1 MFNQKEINKENE
13 LMFNPKTVLHPQIK
27 APSNAGSDGLSGVFW
42 VGSNGHVYTKDN
54 NGQVLDKGASSS
66 RVSNGMYVDGVPNV
80 QQQIYRQISDPNAGN
95 TNNNNTNNTGGG
107 SSAPKLDQSQIDS
120 LLASLGIYDA
130 DRDNAKRQAAIKR
143 DTFKREK
150 DEELKKERDKYS
162 SKKQTVAQEYGTARV
177 DTDLNA
183 RNTLQNLLSSLSTLG
198 MGGSRELTRQILA
211 AANQSNRQAN
221 TTQAQNNQQLDSAF
235 NEYKGGY
242 DNDVRKIN
250 DQYGAD
256 VAGADKTWAEKR
268 RDTLH
273 RVGNVYGQ
281 ADRTAERDNYM
292 RQGDNLNSIISNSAF
307 MSPSYTGESRAMAT
321 PELAS
326 YAQDVAQYDTTAI
339 GGNQANGANV
349 PGNLA
354 MKAIAMND
362 KDFGIKKKN
371 EADLG
376 YGV

>member
-1 MFNQKEINKENE
+1 MLPNTRRQYDAGKDAEGNYWLWDYGRNKMAFYGKDILAFNSLKNNLGAQGYTQEVK
-13 LMFNPKTVLHPQIK
+13 LPKKTN
-27 APSNAGSDGLSGVFW
+27 S
-42 VGSNGHVYTKDN
+42 SNGNVANTGN
-54 NGQVLDKGASSS
+54 ENGNATSLTVAGG
-66 RVSNGMYVDGVPNV
+66 NGYVG
-80 QQQIYRQISDPNAGN
+80 G
-95 TNNNNTNNTGGG
+95 GGG
-107 SSAPKLDQSQIDS
+107 SSAPRLDQSQIDS
-120 LLASLGIYDA
+120 LLASLGIYDT
-130 DRDNAKRQAAIKR
+130 DRENAKRQAATKR

-150 DEELKKERDKYS
+150 DAELKRERGKYD
-162 SKKQTVAQEYGTARV
+162 SKKQTVAQEYGTART

-221 TTQAQNNQQLDSAF
+221 TTQAQNNQELDSAF

-242 DNDVRKIN
+242 DNDIRKIN

-256 VAGADKTWAEKR
+256 VALADKSWAEKR

-273 RVGNVYGQ
+273 RVGSVYGQ
-281 ADRTAERDNYM
+281 ADRAAERDNYM
-292 RQGDNLNSIISNSAF
+292 RQGDNLNSIIANSAF
-307 MSPSYTGESRAMAT
+307 MNPSYTGESRAMAT
-321 PELAS
+321 PELS
-326 YAQDVAQYDTTAI
+326 DYTQDVAQYDTTAI
-339 GGNQANGANV
+339 GGDQANGTNV

-354 MKAIAMND
+354 MKAMAIND

>member
-1 MFNQKEINKENE
+1 MLPNTRKQYDSGKDAKGNYWLWDHGRNKMAFYGKDVLAFNNLI
-13 LMFNPKTVLHPQIK
+13 
-27 APSNAGSDGLSGVFW
+27 DGLAAQGYTQQVKLPKKTNS
-42 VGSNGHVYTKDN
+42 SNG
-54 NGQVLDKGASSS
+54 
-66 RVSNGMYVDGVPNV
+66 NV
-80 QQQIYRQISDPNAGN
+80 A
-95 TNNNNTNNTGGG
+95 NTGNENGNAASLTVDDGG
-107 SSAPKLDQSQIDS
+107 GDFVGGGVGGGGYAPAAPKLDQSQIDS
-120 LLASLGIYDA
+120 LLASLGIYDT
-130 DRDNAKRQAAIKR
+130 DRANAKRQAATKR

-150 DEELKKERDKYS
+150 DEELKRERGKYD
-162 SKKQTVAQEYGTARV
+162 SKKQEVAQEYGTART

-183 RNTLQNLLSSLSTLG
+183 RNTLQNLLSSLSTLS

-221 TTQAQNNQQLDSAF
+221 TTQAQNNQKLDSAF

-256 VAGADKTWAEKR
+256 VAGADKTWAERR

-292 RQGDNLNSIISNSAF
+292 RQGDSLNSIIANSAF

-326 YAQDVAQYDTTAI
+326 YNQDVAQYDTTAI
-339 GGNQANGANV
+339 GGDQANGSNV

-354 MKAIAMND
+354 VKAIAIND

-371 EADLG
+371 ESELG

>member
-1 MFNQKEINKENE
+1 MLPNTRRQYDAGKDAEGNYWLWDYGRNKMAFYGKDILAFNSLKNNLGAQGYTQEVK
-13 LMFNPKTVLHPQIK
+13 LPKK
-27 APSNAGSDGLSGVFW
+27 ANR
-42 VGSNGHVYTKDN
+42 SNGNVANTGN
-54 NGQVLDKGASSS
+54 ENGNATSLTVAGG
-66 RVSNGMYVDGVPNV
+66 NGYVG
-80 QQQIYRQISDPNAGN
+80 G
-95 TNNNNTNNTGGG
+95 GGG
-107 SSAPKLDQSQIDS
+107 SSAPRLDQSQIDS
-120 LLASLGIYDA
+120 LLASLGIYDT
-130 DRDNAKRQAAIKR
+130 DRANAKRQAATKR

-150 DEELKKERDKYS
+150 DEELKRERGKYD
-162 SKKQTVAQEYGTARV
+162 SKKQEVAQEYGTART

-211 AANQSNRQAN
+211 AANQANRQAN
-221 TTQAQNNQQLDSAF
+221 TTQAQNNQELDSAF

-256 VAGADKTWAEKR
+256 VAGADKTWAERR

-292 RQGDNLNSIISNSAF
+292 RQGDSLNSIIANSAF

-326 YAQDVAQYDTTAI
+326 YNQDVAQYDTTAI
-339 GGNQANGANV
+339 GGDQANDTNV

-354 MKAIAMND
+354 VKAIAIND

-371 EADLG
+371 ESDLG

>member
-1 MFNQKEINKENE
+1 MFNQKIPGVPT
-13 LMFNPKTVLHPQIK
+13 LNPVQNQIVDHWRKNSGESWGMLTPQEQLRRAVAWDQMQKISRPNANVAPQADVVK
-27 APSNAGSDGLSGVFW
+27 APSNIEV
-42 VGSNGHVYTKDN
+42 
-54 NGQVLDKGASSS
+54 
-66 RVSNGMYVDGVPNV
+66 
-80 QQQIYRQISDPNAGN
+80 
-95 TNNNNTNNTGGG
+95 TGGG
-107 SSAPKLDQSQIDS
+107 GGGGYSAPAPKLDQSQIDS
-120 LLASLGIYDA
+120 LLASLGIYDT

-150 DEELKKERDKYS
+150 DEELKRERGKYN
-162 SKKQTVAQEYGTARV
+162 SKKQEVAQKYGTART

-221 TTQAQNNQQLDSAF
+221 TTQAQNNQELDSAF

-242 DNDVRKIN
+242 ENDLRKIN

-256 VAGADKTWAEKR
+256 VAAADKTWAEKR

-273 RVGNVYGQ
+273 RIGSVYGQ
-281 ADRTAERDNYM
+281 ADRAAERDNYM
-292 RQGDNLNSIISNSAF
+292 RQGDSLNSIIANSAF

-326 YAQDVAQYDTTAI
+326 YNQDVAQYDTTAI
-339 GGNQANGANV
+339 GGDQANGTNV

-354 MKAIAMND
+354 MKAIAVND

>member
-1 MFNQKEINKENE
+1 MLPNTRKQYDAGKDAKGNYWLWDYGRNKMAFYGKDMLAFNNLRTKLGGQGYTQEVK
-13 LMFNPKTVLHPQIK
+13 LPKNTGAYKNVAPQADVVK
-27 APSNAGSDGLSGVFW
+27 APSNIEV
-42 VGSNGHVYTKDN
+42 
-54 NGQVLDKGASSS
+54 
-66 RVSNGMYVDGVPNV
+66 
-80 QQQIYRQISDPNAGN
+80 
-95 TNNNNTNNTGGG
+95 TGGG
-107 SSAPKLDQSQIDS
+107 GGGGGYSAPKLDQSQIDS
-120 LLASLGIYDA
+120 LLASLGIYDT

-150 DEELKKERDKYS
+150 DEELKRERGKYN
-162 SKKQTVAQEYGTARV
+162 SKKQEVAQKYGTART

-221 TTQAQNNQQLDSAF
+221 TTQAQNNQELDSAF

-242 DNDVRKIN
+242 DNDLRKIN

-256 VAGADKTWAEKR
+256 VAAADKTWAEKR

-273 RVGNVYGQ
+273 RIGSVYGQ
-281 ADRTAERDNYM
+281 ADRAAERDNYM
-292 RQGDNLNSIISNSAF
+292 RQGDSLNSIIANSAF

-326 YAQDVAQYDTTAI
+326 YNQDVAQYDTTAI
-339 GGNQANGANV
+339 GGDQANGTNV

-354 MKAIAMND
+354 MKAIAVND

>member
-1 MFNQKEINKENE
+1 MFNQKIPGVPALDGVQRQIVNNWIANSGESWGM
-13 LMFNPKTVLHPQIK
+13 LTPQEQLRRAMAWDAK
-27 APSNAGSDGLSGVFW
+27 QQASRANAN
-42 VGSNGHVYTKDN
+42 VGPTGEVAS
-54 NGQVLDKGASSS
+54 GASIT
-66 RVSNGMYVDGVPNV
+66 VNDGV
-80 QQQIYRQISDPNAGN
+80 GLGG
-95 TNNNNTNNTGGG
+95 GGG
-107 SSAPKLDQSQIDS
+107 SAAPKLDQSQIDS
-120 LLASLGIYDA
+120 LLASLGIYDT
-130 DRDNAKRQAAIKR
+130 DRDNAKRQAATKR

-150 DEELKKERDKYS
+150 DEELKRERGKYD
-162 SKKQTVAQEYGTARV
+162 SKRQTVAQEYGTART

-221 TTQAQNNQQLDSAF
+221 TTQAQNNQGLDSAF

-242 DNDVRKIN
+242 DNDIRKIN
-250 DQYGAD
+250 DQFGAD
-256 VAGADKTWAEKR
+256 VALADKTWAERR

-273 RVGNVYGQ
+273 RVGDVYGR

-292 RQGDNLNSIISNSAF
+292 RQGDNLNSIIANSAF
-307 MSPSYTGESRAMAT
+307 MNPSYTGESRAMAT
-321 PELAS
+321 PELTD

-339 GGNQANGANV
+339 GGDQANGANV

-354 MKAIAMND
+354 VKAIAIND

>member
-1 MFNQKEINKENE
+1 MYNQKIPGVPTLGGVQSQIVKNWIANSGERWG
-13 LMFNPKTVLHPQIK
+13 MFSPQEQLRRAMAWDAKQK
-27 APSNAGSDGLSGVFW
+27 ASRANVAPTGEVAS
-42 VGSNGHVYTKDN
+42 
-54 NGQVLDKGASSS
+54 GASIA
-66 RVSNGMYVDGVPNV
+66 VDDGSGFV
-80 QQQIYRQISDPNAGN
+80 
-95 TNNNNTNNTGGG
+95 GGG
-107 SSAPKLDQSQIDS
+107 GGGGYAPAAPKLDQAQIDS
-120 LLASLGIYDA
+120 LLASLGIYDT
-130 DRDNAKRQAAIKR
+130 DRDNAKRQAATKR

-150 DEELKKERDKYS
+150 DEELKRERGKYD
-162 SKKQTVAQEYGTARV
+162 SKKQTVAQEYGTART

-211 AANQSNRQAN
+211 AANQANRQAN
-221 TTQAQNNQQLDSAF
+221 TTQAQNNQGLDSAF

-242 DNDVRKIN
+242 DNDLRKIN

-273 RVGNVYGQ
+273 RVGSVYGQ
-281 ADRTAERDNYM
+281 ADRAAERDNYM
-292 RQGDNLNSIISNSAF
+292 RQGDSLNSIIANSAF

-321 PELAS
+321 PELS
-326 YAQDVAQYDTTAI
+326 DYTQDVAQYDTTAI
-339 GGNQANGANV
+339 GGDQANGANV

-354 MKAIAMND
+354 MKAMAVND

>member
-1 MFNQKEINKENE
+1 MLPNYFRKQYDAGKDAQGNYWLWDYGRNKMAFYGKDILAFDSLKNNLALQGYTQEVK
-13 LMFNPKTVLHPQIK
+13 LPKKAGSNKNVAPQANVAK
-27 APSNAGSDGLSGVFW
+27 APSNIEV
-42 VGSNGHVYTKDN
+42 T
-54 NGQVLDKGASSS
+54 
-66 RVSNGMYVDGVPNV
+66 DGVG
-80 QQQIYRQISDPNAGN
+80 IF
-95 TNNNNTNNTGGG
+95 GGG
-107 SSAPKLDQSQIDS
+107 GYSAPKPRLDQSQINS
-120 LLASLGIYDA
+120 LLASLGIYDT
-130 DRDNAKRQAAIKR
+130 DRNNAKRQAAIKR

-150 DEELKKERDKYS
+150 DEELKRERGKYN
-162 SKKQTVAQEYGTARV
+162 SKKQEVAQEYGTART

-221 TTQAQNNQQLDSAF
+221 TTQAKNNQKLDSAF

-242 DNDVRKIN
+242 DNDIRKIN

-256 VAGADKTWAEKR
+256 VAAADKTWAEKR

-273 RVGNVYGQ
+273 RIGSVYGQ
-281 ADRTAERDNYM
+281 ADRAAERDNYM
-292 RQGDNLNSIISNSAF
+292 RQGDSLNSIIANSAF

-326 YAQDVAQYDTTAI
+326 YNQDVAQYDTTAI
-339 GGNQANGANV
+339 GSDQANGANV
-349 PGNLA
+349 SGNLA
-354 MKAIAMND
+354 MKAIAVND

>member
-1 MFNQKEINKENE
+1 MFGAKDSR
-13 LMFNPKTVLHPQIK
+13 F
-27 APSNAGSDGLSGVFW
+27 D
-42 VGSNGHVYTKDN
+42 KDN
-54 NGQVLDKGASSS
+54 TTIDGTNNLTYGIDAQGKMYIYNLGTNKMIYYGDPVKGH
-66 RVSNGMYVDGVPNV
+66 SNINIM
-80 QQQIYRQISDPNAGN
+80 QQQGNRFVFEGDQRKNAPAANPASNTAIS
-95 TNNNNTNNTGGG
+95 TGGG
-107 SSAPKLDQSQIDS
+107 GYSAPAPKLDQSQIDS

-150 DEELKKERDKYS
+150 DEELKKERDKYN

-211 AANQSNRQAN
+211 AANQANRQAN
-221 TTQAQNNQQLDSAF
+221 TTQAQNNQGLDSAF

-256 VAGADKTWAEKR
+256 VAGADKAWAERR

-273 RVGNVYGQ
+273 RIGNVYGQ

-292 RQGDNLNSIISNSAF
+292 RQGDDLNSIISNSAF

-339 GGNQANGANV
+339 GGDQANGANV

>member
-1 MFNQKEINKENE
+1 MFNQKIPGVPALGGAQNQIVQDWIANSGESWGMFTPQEQLRRAMAWDARQNAIRNINANVAPTGEI
-13 LMFNPKTVLHPQIK
+13 
-27 APSNAGSDGLSGVFW
+27 AS
-42 VGSNGHVYTKDN
+42 
-54 NGQVLDKGASSS
+54 GASIT
-66 RVSNGMYVDGVPNV
+66 VDDGNGFVG
-80 QQQIYRQISDPNAGN
+80 G
-95 TNNNNTNNTGGG
+95 GGG

-120 LLASLGIYDA
+120 LLASLGIYDI
-130 DRDNAKRQAAIKR
+130 DRENAKRQAATKR

-150 DEELKKERDKYS
+150 DEELKRERGKYD
-162 SKKQTVAQEYGTARV
+162 SKRQTVAQEYGTART

-211 AANQSNRQAN
+211 AANQANRQAN
-221 TTQAQNNQQLDSAF
+221 TTQAQNNQELDSAF

-256 VAGADKTWAEKR
+256 VAGADKTWAERR

-281 ADRTAERDNYM
+281 ADRVAERDNYM
-292 RQGDNLNSIISNSAF
+292 RQGDNLNSIIANSAF
-307 MSPSYTGESRAMAT
+307 MNPSYTGESRAMAT
-321 PELAS
+321 PELAN
-326 YAQDVAQYDTTAI
+326 YAQDVAKYDTTAV

-354 MKAIAMND
+354 IKAVAMND

-371 EADLG
+371 ESDLG

>member
-1 MFNQKEINKENE
+1 MLPNTRKQYDAGKDAKGNYWLWDHGRNNMAFYGKDVLAFNNLRTGLAAQGYTQQVK
-13 LMFNPKTVLHPQIK
+13 LPKSKSSGNVAPTGEVAN
-27 APSNAGSDGLSGVFW
+27 APSNIEVTGGGDDSG
-42 VGSNGHVYTKDN
+42 GG
-54 NGQVLDKGASSS
+54 GG
-66 RVSNGMYVDGVPNV
+66 
-80 QQQIYRQISDPNAGN
+80 
-95 TNNNNTNNTGGG
+95 GGG
-107 SSAPKLDQSQIDS
+107 SSAPKIDQSQIDS
-120 LLASLGIYDA
+120 LLASLGIYDT
-130 DRDNAKRQAAIKR
+130 DRNNAKRQAAIKR

-150 DEELKKERDKYS
+150 DEELKRERGKYN
-162 SKKQTVAQEYGTARV
+162 SKKQEVAQEYGTART

-221 TTQAQNNQQLDSAF
+221 TTQAQNNQGLDSAF

-242 DNDVRKIN
+242 DNDLRKIN

-273 RVGNVYGQ
+273 RVGSVYGQ
-281 ADRTAERDNYM
+281 ADRAAERDNYM
-292 RQGDNLNSIISNSAF
+292 RQGDSLNSIIANSAF

-326 YAQDVAQYDTTAI
+326 YNQDVAQYDTTAI
-339 GGNQANGANV
+339 GGDQANGTNV

-354 MKAIAMND
+354 MKAIAVND

>member
-1 MFNQKEINKENE
+1 MWPTSAPVQ
-13 LMFNPKTVLHPQIK
+13 LQGGSLPKT
-27 APSNAGSDGLSGVFW
+27 
-42 VGSNGHVYTKDN
+42 N
-54 NGQVLDKGASSS
+54 NVSIQSSTPKIGD
-66 RVSNGMYVDGVPNV
+66 VSSFEGMEVV
-80 QQQIYRQISDPNAGN
+80 YRQGGWVPTGRVA
-95 TNNNNTNNTGGG
+95 GGG
-107 SSAPKLDQSQIDS
+107 TATTTTATTTTPVVASAPKLDQSQIDS
-120 LLASLGIYDA
+120 LLASLGIYDT
-130 DRDNAKRQAAIKR
+130 DRDNAKRQAVIKR

-150 DEELKKERDKYS
+150 DEELKRERDKYN
-162 SKKQTVAQEYGTARV
+162 SKKQTVAQEYGTART

-183 RNTLQNLLSSLSTLG
+183 RNTLQNLLSSLSILG

-221 TTQAQNNQQLDSAF
+221 TTQAQNNQGLDSAF

-273 RVGNVYGQ
+273 RVGDVYGQ

-292 RQGDNLNSIISNSAF
+292 RQGDSLNSIIANSAF

-326 YAQDVAQYDTTAI
+326 YNQDVAQYDTTAI
-339 GGNQANGANV
+339 GGDQANGTNV

-354 MKAIAMND
+354 MKAIAIND

-371 EADLG
+371 ESDLG

>member
-1 MFNQKEINKENE
+1 
-13 LMFNPKTVLHPQIK
+13 MFNPKIVLRPQIK

-54 NGQVLDKGASSS
+54 NGQVLDNGASSS
-66 RVSNGMYVDGVPNV
+66 RVSNGMYVAGVPNA
-80 QQQIYRQISDPNAGN
+80 QQQIYRQVSDPNAGN
-95 TNNNNTNNTGGG
+95 TNNNNTKNTGGG

-242 DNDVRKIN
+242 DNDLRKIN

-292 RQGDNLNSIISNSAF
+292 RQGDDLNSIISNSAF

-339 GGNQANGANV
+339 GGDQANGANV

>member
-1 MFNQKEINKENE
+1 MFNQKITPRSAVQNPLTDYTRKQLISDWQANSGENWLMLAPEEQANRALVWNNEQRKRALE
-13 LMFNPKTVLHPQIK
+13 LARQNPIIAPKAK
-27 APSNAGSDGLSGVFW
+27 APSNIEVTGGG
-42 VGSNGHVYTKDN
+42 GG
-54 NGQVLDKGASSS
+54 G
-66 RVSNGMYVDGVPNV
+66 
-80 QQQIYRQISDPNAGN
+80 
-95 TNNNNTNNTGGG
+95 GGG

-120 LLASLGIYDA
+120 LLASLGIYDT

-150 DEELKKERDKYS
+150 DEELKKERDKYN

-211 AANQSNRQAN
+211 AANQANRQAN
-221 TTQAQNNQQLDSAF
+221 TTQAQNNQGLDSAF

-273 RVGNVYGQ
+273 RVGDVYGQ

-292 RQGDNLNSIISNSAF
+292 RQGDSLNSIIANSAF

-339 GGNQANGANV
+339 GGDQANGANV

>member
-1 MFNQKEINKENE
+1 MFNQKITPRSAVQNPLTDYTRKQLISDWQANSGENWLMLAPEEQAKRALEWNNEQRKRALE
-13 LMFNPKTVLHPQIK
+13 LARQNPIIAPKAK
-27 APSNAGSDGLSGVFW
+27 APSNIEVTGGG
-42 VGSNGHVYTKDN
+42 GG
-54 NGQVLDKGASSS
+54 G
-66 RVSNGMYVDGVPNV
+66 
-80 QQQIYRQISDPNAGN
+80 
-95 TNNNNTNNTGGG
+95 GGG

-120 LLASLGIYDA
+120 LLASLGIYDT

-150 DEELKKERDKYS
+150 DEELKKERDKYN

-221 TTQAQNNQQLDSAF
+221 TTQAQNNQGLDSAF
-235 NEYKGGY
+235 NEYNGGY

-256 VAGADKTWAEKR
+256 VAGADKAWAERR
-268 RDTLH
+268 RDTFH

-292 RQGDNLNSIISNSAF
+292 RQGDDLNSIISNSAF

-339 GGNQANGANV
+339 GGDQANGANV